1 MAMAFLAAGIT
12 FLLVPSLGLAAG
24 GWGYLGANAAG
35 SIVVIIGICL
45 VVRRSPATVPV
56 AAR

>member
-1 MAMAFLAAGIT
+1 MAMAILAACIT

-35 SIVVIIGICL
+35 SIVVIIGIYR
-45 VVRRSPATVPV
+45 VVRRSPSTIRV
-56 AAR
+56 AAT